1 MALHGIG
8 HRRQAW
14 YPVLDRLA
22 RQRDVILVDLPGHG
36 ESPPLQPRGRSVP
49 QTLVDETLL
58 FIDSLGLERPH
69 FVGNSVG
76 GRLALEAGV
85 RRRAASVTA
94 ISPAGFWTSHLQL
107 AYALDV
113 SRAMEIGARLVG
125 PLAPVIVRSTVGRAL
140 IYADIVARPSQVTP
154 EQAMGD
160 LKAYLRA
167 IPAINMILDAAV
179 PFSGVIHDKIPVTI
193 AWGTKDR
200 LLLPRQALVAKARLP
215 KARLV
220 PLRGCGHVPMTDD
233 PAQVAEV
240 LLHGSRIEV
249 GQAWQRADA
258 DADADA
264 TAGLARA
271 RVPLRRLEQ
280 GARKVRVSAVPRG
293 ESQQGTAVR
302 EKAGSVYVPL
312 TRRNP
317 IAVRVTPF
325 TRCNMQGPVPA
336 SAFARWRLH
345 RGAEGVA

>member
-1 MALHGIG
+1 MLLRDETRVTNGMRCDYAGYGYPVGLAYERHGAGEPLVALHGIG

-22 RQRDVILVDLPGHG
+22 RHRDVILVDLPGHG
-36 ESPPLQPRGRSVP
+36 ESPPLEPKGRSVP

-107 AYALDV
+107 TYALEV
-113 SRAMEIGARLVG
+113 SRSMEVGAQMIRPIA
-125 PLAPVIVRSTVGRAL
+125 PLLANSTVGRAL

-154 EQAMGD
+154 EQAIGD
-160 LKAYLRA
+160 MKAYLDA
-167 IPAINMILDAAV
+167 KPAINMILNAAV
-179 PFSGVIHDKIPVTI
+179 PFSGVIHEAIPVTI

-240 LLHGSRIEV
+240 VLRGSRIEADL
-249 GQAWQRADA
+249 GQAWQQADA
-258 DADADA
+258 RDTHHADA
-264 TAGLARA
+264 GL
-271 RVPLRRLEQ
+271 RVI
-280 GARKVRVSAVPRG
+280 G
-293 ESQQGTAVR
+293 
-302 EKAGSVYVPL
+302 
-312 TRRNP
+312 
-317 IAVRVTPF
+317 
-325 TRCNMQGPVPA
+325 
-336 SAFARWRLH
+336 FARGRPEEAVV
-345 RGAEGVA
+345 GG